1 MNSFDPSSSPFSP
14 SRLFPP
20 LSWGMKSSVSPRFP
34 QKPFL
39 KATMMNRLCL
49 FALLGF
55 LSILVAGTQGKN
67 TPPPL
72 HHPTQHPQHQPCHH
86 LTHHPCHHRNH
97 QHKPSISS
105 LLVIGAENAATTQS
119 PTSGS
124 LPAVQRRQ
132 LASRRAPLPCKKP
145 SLLEEFSFVPPAFCL
160 EPPYVGRCRAMI
172 RRYFYNAT
180 SAQCETFTYGGCRQK
195 KNNFISKEECLKTCR
210 GEGAALQEIKPHVL
224 P

>member
-1 MNSFDPSSSPFSP
+1 M
-14 SRLFPP
+14 
-20 LSWGMKSSVSPRFP
+20 WV
-34 QKPFL
+34 
-39 KATMMNRLCL
+39 
-49 FALLGF
+49 
-55 LSILVAGTQGKN
+55 
-67 TPPPL
+67 
-72 HHPTQHPQHQPCHH
+72 
-86 LTHHPCHHRNH
+86 
-97 QHKPSISS
+97 
-105 LLVIGAENAATTQS
+105 AATTQS

-210 GEGAALQEIKPHVL
+210 GEGAALQGKVGGGAGRGRPGERGRVQGGPYPSCLGSVFPLGCL
-224 P
+224 PRRKWQQCAVTRDGARPPRARLAEGHSRSVP